1 MRTERGIRRIFRGGQ
16 EGLDQDPVQRYK
28 ESLESLV
35 EVLTDIKNK
44 QAQKTEQFIIVD
56 CSKLKNSLTEY
67 GNEFM

>member
-16 EGLDQDPVQRYK
+16 EGIDQDPVQRYK

-44 QAQKTEQFIIVD
+44 
-56 CSKLKNSLTEY
+56 
-67 GNEFM
+67 